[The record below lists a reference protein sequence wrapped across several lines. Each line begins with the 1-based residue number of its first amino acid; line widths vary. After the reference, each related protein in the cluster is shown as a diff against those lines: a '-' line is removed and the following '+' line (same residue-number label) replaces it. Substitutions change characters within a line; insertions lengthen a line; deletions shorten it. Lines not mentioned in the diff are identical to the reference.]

1 MKANTALAITVIFLI
16 GLALTGLNWIQ
27 AAEPEST
34 VNIEISEDKTI
45 PEKPGGIP
53 HELDGPYTQCSSCH
67 QLEIPPH
74 PAKVEN
80 CLICHTQK
88 VEEDKAR
95 Q

>member
-1 MKANTALAITVIFLI
+1 MKTNTVLAITLIALI
-16 GLALTGLNWIQ
+16 GFSLIGLNWIQ
-27 AAEPEST
+27 AAELEST
-34 VNIEISEDKTI
+34 TNTAVSRDKTI

-53 HELDGPYTQCSSCH
+53 HELDGPYMQCSGCH

-88 VEEDKAR
+88 VDEGNAG

>member
-1 MKANTALAITVIFLI
+1 MKTSTALTIAAIIAIPLS
-16 GLALTGLNWIQ
+16 LTGLSWIQ
-27 AAEPEST
+27 AAEVQST
-34 VNIEISEDKTI
+34 ASTEISEDKKI

-53 HELDGPYTQCSSCH
+53 HELDGPYTECSSCH

-88 VEEDKAR
+88 VDEGKGN